1 MNGRMGITVSFTLAA
16 LLASSAVAAEEWNVA
31 TGGDPARYGFCSALG
46 PEDETLLWQGGAQ
59 AIIGWQPVIDG
70 DIMVVARCFN
80 INDVLHGTLIYA
92 YDIHTGQELWSA
104 DLPVDFPGTDW
115 RNHVSAIRN
124 GVVFASRAG
133 NTNASY
139 MYALDATDGSQL
151 WKSEDLVDEAST
163 EGVTFAPDG
172 DLIAG
177 NFNTVMRINAEDGTT
192 QWTAARNSPT
202 SNGSMAAVF
211 DGKAYGWAAGPQG
224 PTIQVF
230 DLDTGDFLYESPATY
245 PGYVQ
250 QVAPFV
256 GPDGTVYA
264 PRTQNNP
271 STDYLIA
278 YEDTGTAL
286 VKKWESE
293 LGYVPFSSFSVGQ
306 DGSVYSYSRTG
317 EIIRLDPEDGSIEN
331 TSINI
336 QAGISTYMAADG
348 AGRLFV
354 ASENTLYS
362 FNADLTLR
370 WQTSVSSVDAPAIAW
385 DGTLIVCGT
394 GTDIRAYEGA
404 STGITNPQWNDSGTI
419 RLAANPVTT
428 EAQLTYRIH
437 SAATASISIYD
448 STGRLIHSTATMN
461 LNPGSHSIQLDTS
474 SYPAGIYMVEL
485 RVAGEPAGTAR
496 MVVVR

>member
-1 MNGRMGITVSFTLAA
+1 MNGRLGITVCFTLAA
-16 LLASSAVAAEEWNVA
+16 LLTSPAVAAEEWNVA
-31 TGGDPARYGFCSALG
+31 TGGDPARYGYCSAQG
-46 PEDETLLWQGGAQ
+46 PEDATLLWQGGAQ
-59 AIIGWQPVIDG
+59 AVIGWQPVTDG
-70 DIMVVARCFN
+70 DIMVVARCFS
-80 INDVLHGTLIYA
+80 ISDVLHGTLIYA

-115 RNHVSAIRN
+115 RNHVSGIGN
-124 GVVFASRAG
+124 GVVYASRAG

-151 WKSEDLVDEAST
+151 WKSEDLVNEAST
-163 EGVTFAPDG
+163 EGVSFTPEG
-172 DLIAG
+172 DLIVG
-177 NFNTVMRINAEDGTT
+177 NFNTIMRVSQSDGST
-192 QWTAARNSPT
+192 QWTSARNSPT

-211 DGKAYGWAAGPQG
+211 NGRAYGWAAGPQG

-278 YEDTGTAL
+278 YQDTGTSL
-286 VKKWESE
+286 VKKWDTE

-306 DGSVYSYSRTG
+306 DGSVYSYSRAG
-317 EIIRLDPEDGSIEN
+317 EIVRLDPEDGSIEN

-348 AGRLFV
+348 AGRLFA

-370 WQTSVSSVDAPAIAW
+370 WQTAITNPSAPAIAW
-385 DGTLIVCGT
+385 DGTLILCGT

-404 STGITNPQWNDSGTI
+404 STGIQHQQNATGTI
-419 RLAANPVTT
+419 SLAGNPVTT
-428 EAQLTYRIH
+428 AAQLTYQTNTE
-437 SAATASISIYD
+437 AAASISVYD
-448 STGRLIHSTATMN
+448 STGRRIHSTAAMN

-474 SYPAGIYMVEL
+474 GYPAGIYMVEL
-485 RVAGEPAGTAR
+485 RLAGEPAGTAR
-496 MVVVR
+496 MAVVR